1 MRQTFA
7 GLIAGAALAATVAAS
22 PAQACAVSDPCS
34 PYYRSYSSSYHH
46 HAHRHGHVHAYG
58 YGCGGYGGCGARE
71 RLPDPTGPI
80 VHGGG
85 PQYYYVN
92 QGPTYSG
99 PGNFAP
105 VPTYQERAVTGWQS
119 YSRPYYY
126 GYNGGP
132 YANTTNH
139 YYDGAAA
146 VQGPVVTSYRFARRH
161 YHRGHRHAHYRAYH
175 AAPRHY
181 HVHRH
186 HGHYGKPLRS
196 RY

>member
-34 PYYRSYSSSYHH
+34 PYYRSYNTSYHH
-46 HAHRHGHVHAYG
+46 GYG
-58 YGCGGYGGCGARE
+58 YGCGGYNTCGVRE

-92 QGPTYSG
+92 QGPTYTG

-105 VPTYQERAVTGWQS
+105 HPTYQERAVTGWQS

-139 YYDGAAA
+139 YYDGAPG

-161 YHRGHRHAHYRAYH
+161 HRHAYHRAYH
-175 AAPRHY
+175 AAPRY

-186 HGHYGKPLRS
+186 YGHHGKPLRS
-196 RY
+196 KY